1 MERMAETE
9 PGIAIAACG
18 GVTLGEAELWH
29 DTRLA
34 IGGWRD
40 FSGDPACCRALEAGL
55 CGKSW
60 DTHGYLLVSG
70 Q

>member
-1 MERMAETE
+1 MAETE

-29 DTRLA
+29 DMRLA

-40 FSGDPACCRALEAGL
+40 FSGDPACCRALEAE
-55 CGKSW
+55 
-60 DTHGYLLVSG
+60 HGPGAASLS
-70 Q
+70 